1 MIQGSLDAIYAT
13 LHQIGDLPQYVAP
26 AAEEVQAQLRRTAS
40 AGQAPDGTP
49 WAPTKDGRQPMK
61 NAAKAITA
69 RAAGRNVIVELTGV
83 EVFHHHGVRGA
94 PPRQVI
100 PTDRI
105 GETLGQAIRRGVV
118 KPFRKRGQE

>member
-1 MIQGSLDAIYAT
+1 MITGSLDPIYNA
-13 LHQIGDLPQYVAP
+13 LDRMANLDQYVAP
-26 AAEEVQAQLRRTAS
+26 AAAEVQKQLRATAS
-40 AGQAPDGTP
+40 AGQSPDGKP

-61 NAAKAITA
+61 NAAAAITA
-69 RAAGRNVIVELTGV
+69 RAAGRNVIVELTGA

-94 PPRQVI
+94 PARPVI